1 MLVSSFMP
9 YLAIPLV
16 ATFGAFSIPLLV
28 IFGVFAIKALK
39 ITCRS
44 HPIQGGLTVEDRAR
58 LDRIAEALEKM
69 EGRVSA
75 LETLLK
81 DEQVKTDTTHEKVS

>member
-1 MLVSSFMP
+1 MP

-44 HPIQGGLTVEDRAR
+44 SHPVQGGPTVEDRAR
-58 LDRIAEALEKM
+58 LNRIAEALEKM